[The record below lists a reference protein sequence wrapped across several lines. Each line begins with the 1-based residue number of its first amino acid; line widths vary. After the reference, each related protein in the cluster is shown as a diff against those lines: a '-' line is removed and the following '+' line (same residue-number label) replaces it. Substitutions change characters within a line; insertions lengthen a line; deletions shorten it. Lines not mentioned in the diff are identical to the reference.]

1 MESVKRQEV
10 HVGRGVQ
17 VAERTIDIEWICR
30 GGPGNSTRFFA
41 FYLFDNAFQYF
52 RMGYAS
58 AMAWILFVV
67 LALATYFLF
76 RSSRY
81 WVHYQEKLR

>member
-1 MESVKRQEV
+1 
-10 HVGRGVQ
+10 
-17 VAERTIDIEWICR
+17 
-30 GGPGNSTRFFA
+30 
-41 FYLFDNAFQYF
+41 
-52 RMGYAS
+52 MGYAS